1 MPRGRHRHSP
11 PLHRVLQPSAVAGVS
26 LLLAVGA
33 WLFADPV
40 VLRCLVAA
48 AAATAV
54 AGAVLM
60 RSWDRVAGRRV
71 ADLIRARTSDEWK
84 AEEQLAELE
93 GDLEESRALRAKL
106 ESKLR
111 SKRIE
116 LAALRGEH
124 AGLLRRYATAET
136 ERASALEG
144 RRLLAIEA
152 AAPPRAA
159 LPAASSRLTPSVYAR
174 AAQAL
179 DALPRNAAF
188 QREQRERQ
196 QQQEKLEQLKQARQK
211 QADRKNA
218 QQQADRN
225 QDHRNQP
232 QAPQEAAEPEGK
244 PGKPEAA
251 VGEHT
256 RPSSALPVPRNVPA
270 TAVVPYTA
278 QQARARRPEGRF
290 DFFGMQKAA
299 AAPVRARLEPA
310 QLESVQHEDLA
321 DVVGAEAIEAHKAAA
336 ALEAEAEAARTN
348 AAAHEAGEVIDLTAH
363 DETEQID
370 VAGLRSAIS

>member
-11 PLHRVLQPSAVAGVS
+11 PLHRVLQPSVVAGVS

-48 AAATAV
+48 AAAAAV
-54 AGAVLM
+54 VGAVLM

-71 ADLIRARTSDEWK
+71 ADLTRARTSDEWK

-144 RRLLAIEA
+144 RRLLAMET
-152 AAPPRAA
+152 AAPARAA
-159 LPAASSRLTPSVYAR
+159 LPAAGTRLTPSVYAR

-196 QQQEKLEQLKQARQK
+196 RQQEKLEQLKQARQ
-211 QADRKNA
+211 ADRKNA
-218 QQQADRN
+218 REQADRN

-232 QAPQEAAEPEGK
+232 QAPQEAAEPEGD

-299 AAPVRARLEPA
+299 TGPVSARLEPA

-336 ALEAEAEAARTN
+336 ALEAEAGTARSDAAAR
-348 AAAHEAGEVIDLTAH
+348 EAGEVIDLTAH